1 MNILCKDYVGFYLDF
16 DFDCKKI
23 WGEKNFLNQK
33 HQQKFKSIFS
43 KNKVNIWK
51 KNRHH
56 KIRQTRKECII
67 HGLETNALYPTTGK
81 HCNKNGGWVPNFRYG
96 NNIQQYGKFFQE
108 NYYLKNYSKEKMIRK
123 RDIFLKGSI
132 KIYLVPLNIV
142 NNFLYHQAHLIMFER
157 MIIDNIGAYF

>member
-108 NYYLKNYSKEKMIRK
+108 NYYLKNYSKRK
-123 RDIFLKGSI
+123 NDSQKRYIFERFNKNIFSSI
-132 KIYLVPLNIV
+132 KYR
-142 NNFLYHQAHLIMFER
+142 Q
-157 MIIDNIGAYF
+157 